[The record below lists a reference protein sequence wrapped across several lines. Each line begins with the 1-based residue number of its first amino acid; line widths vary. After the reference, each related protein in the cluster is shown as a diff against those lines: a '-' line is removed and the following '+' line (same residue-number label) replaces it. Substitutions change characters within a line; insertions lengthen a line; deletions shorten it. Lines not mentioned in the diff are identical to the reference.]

1 MDSAAQN
8 TRTDARTVL
17 EALAMSISSEKQ
29 GSLQVIYHVV
39 IPGDN
44 QELTIN
50 VENTLCLGKA
60 FEEKSFRWKKQVD
73 N

>member
-1 MDSAAQN
+1 
-8 TRTDARTVL
+8 
-17 EALAMSISSEKQ
+17 MSISSEKQ
-29 GSLQVIYHVV
+29 DLLQVIYHVV

-50 VENTLCLGKA
+50 VANALCLGKA

>member
-1 MDSAAQN
+1 
-8 TRTDARTVL
+8 
-17 EALAMSISSEKQ
+17 MSISSEKQ

-50 VENTLCLGKA
+50 VENTSCLGKA